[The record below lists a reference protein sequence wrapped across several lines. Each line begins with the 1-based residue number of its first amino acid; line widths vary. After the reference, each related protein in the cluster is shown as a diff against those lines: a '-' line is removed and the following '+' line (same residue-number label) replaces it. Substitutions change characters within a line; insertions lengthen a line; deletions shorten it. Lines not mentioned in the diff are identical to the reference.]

1 MTMFPPHRAPEWER
15 PPQVIVRVA
24 ESAAAG
30 APKRS
35 DRGQAIFREMRG
47 GDRRLTVRLAYANIS
62 TKFNCGANKFA
73 YCAMARMKPKPQPKA
88 SPRPRA
94 RADASAPRL
103 DRGESPAIDLGR
115 TARRLRESQNLT
127 LADVAGRADISSAML
142 SRLETGRVSPSLETI
157 VALSKALGVTA
168 SVLLQR
174 VGADD
179 GGAQLIRA
187 GEGLETVRSGTR
199 RGHTYHLLAAQRGPR
214 KVFEPFLVTLND
226 RSEVFPGFQHPG
238 VEFIHML
245 SGILHYRHGRHS
257 YVLKP
262 GDTLT
267 FRGDIAH
274 GPERLEKVP
283 IRMLSMIIYANEEE

>member
-1 MTMFPPHRAPEWER
+1 MAKLKLKADPKAPRRTAHAIPPPVKPAPA
-15 PPQVIVRVA
+15 V
-24 ESAAAG
+24 AAAG
-30 APKRS
+30 
-35 DRGQAIFREMRG
+35 
-47 GDRRLTVRLAYANIS
+47 
-62 TKFNCGANKFA
+62 
-73 YCAMARMKPKPQPKA
+73 
-88 SPRPRA
+88 RA
-94 RADASAPRL
+94 
-103 DRGESPAIDLGR
+103 ESPAIDLGR
-115 TARRLRESQNLT
+115 TARRLRESHNLT
-127 LADVAGRADISSAML
+127 LADVAARANISSAML

-157 VALSKALGVTA
+157 VALSHALGVTA
-168 SVLLQR
+168 SVLMQR

-238 VEFIHML
+238 VEFIHLL
-245 SGILHYRHGRHS
+245 SGVLHYRHGRHT

-267 FRGDIAH
+267 FRGDVAH

-283 IRMLSMIIYANEEE
+283 IRMLSVIIYASEED

>member
-1 MTMFPPHRAPEWER
+1 MTKLTHGDGAR
-15 PPQVIVRVA
+15 PPRRA
-24 ESAAAG
+24 LRTAAG
-30 APKRS
+30 RGTLEPARRPAADRS
-35 DRGQAIFREMRG
+35 
-47 GDRRLTVRLAYANIS
+47 
-62 TKFNCGANKFA
+62 
-73 YCAMARMKPKPQPKA
+73 A
-88 SPRPRA
+88 SPA
-94 RADASAPRL
+94 L
-103 DRGESPAIDLGR
+103 DLGR

-127 LADVAGRADISSAML
+127 LADVAGRAQISSAML

-157 VALSKALGVTA
+157 VALSQALGVTA
-168 SVLLQR
+168 SILMQR
-174 VGADD
+174 VGAED

-238 VEFIHML
+238 VEFIHLL
-245 SGILHYRHGRHS
+245 SGILHYRHGRYS

-267 FRGDIAH
+267 FRGDVAH

-283 IRMLSMIIYANEEE
+283 IRMLSLIIYATEED

>member
-1 MTMFPPHRAPEWER
+1 MARRVELKGQPR
-15 PPQVIVRVA
+15 PPAVRPTGA
-24 ESAAAG
+24 RPAAGRPAAAHRRG
-30 APKRS
+30 TADRS
-35 DRGQAIFREMRG
+35 
-47 GDRRLTVRLAYANIS
+47 
-62 TKFNCGANKFA
+62 
-73 YCAMARMKPKPQPKA
+73 
-88 SPRPRA
+88 
-94 RADASAPRL
+94 
-103 DRGESPAIDLGR
+103 ESPAIDLVR

-127 LADVAGRADISSAML
+127 LADVAARADISSAML

-157 VALSKALGVTA
+157 VALSQALGVTA
-168 SVLLQR
+168 SALLQR

-267 FRGDIAH
+267 FRGDVAH

-283 IRMLSMIIYANEEE
+283 IRMLSLIIYANEEE

>member
-1 MTMFPPHRAPEWER
+1 MTKLKLKADPKAPRRPPHST
-15 PPQVIVRVA
+15 PPPTKSPAAVK
-24 ESAAAG
+24 AAG
-30 APKRS
+30 
-35 DRGQAIFREMRG
+35 
-47 GDRRLTVRLAYANIS
+47 
-62 TKFNCGANKFA
+62 
-73 YCAMARMKPKPQPKA
+73 
-88 SPRPRA
+88 RA
-94 RADASAPRL
+94 E
-103 DRGESPAIDLGR
+103 GPAIDLGR

-127 LADVAGRADISSAML
+127 LADVAARADISSAML

-157 VALSKALGVTA
+157 VALSQALGVTA
-168 SVLLQR
+168 SVLMQR

-238 VEFIHML
+238 VEFIHLL
-245 SGILHYRHGRHS
+245 SGILHYRHGRHT
-257 YVLKP
+257 YVLRP
-262 GDTLT
+262 GDSLT
-267 FRGDIAH
+267 FRGDVAH

-283 IRMLSMIIYANEEE
+283 IRMLSLIIYAGDED

>member
-1 MTMFPPHRAPEWER
+1 MSRKPPSAARTPDSSAAR
-15 PPQVIVRVA
+15 RVA
-24 ESAAAG
+24 ARRSKTAG
-30 APKRS
+30 VGVERS
-35 DRGQAIFREMRG
+35 Q
-47 GDRRLTVRLAYANIS
+47 TPSV
-62 TKFNCGANKFA
+62 
-73 YCAMARMKPKPQPKA
+73 
-88 SPRPRA
+88 
-94 RADASAPRL
+94 
-103 DRGESPAIDLGR
+103 DLGR

-127 LADVAGRADISSAML
+127 LADVAGRANISSAML

-157 VALSKALGVTA
+157 VALSQALGVTA
-168 SVLLQR
+168 SALMQR
-174 VGADD
+174 VGVDD

-226 RSEVFPGFQHPG
+226 RSEIFPGFQHPG
-238 VEFIHML
+238 TEFIHLL
-245 SGILHYRHGRHS
+245 SGVLHYRHGRHT
-257 YVLKP
+257 YVLRP

-283 IRMLSMIIYANEEE
+283 IRMLSIIIYGSEDD

>member
-1 MTMFPPHRAPEWER
+1 MTRKPRPARAKP
-15 PPQVIVRVA
+15 
-24 ESAAAG
+24 ESAAGRRAK
-30 APKRS
+30 APKAHSAGPALERS
-35 DRGQAIFREMRG
+35 Q
-47 GDRRLTVRLAYANIS
+47 
-62 TKFNCGANKFA
+62 
-73 YCAMARMKPKPQPKA
+73 
-88 SPRPRA
+88 
-94 RADASAPRL
+94 
-103 DRGESPAIDLGR
+103 SPAVDLGR

-157 VALSKALGVTA
+157 VALSQALGVTA
-168 SVLLQR
+168 SALMQR
-174 VGADD
+174 VGVDD

-214 KVFEPFLVTLND
+214 KIFEPFLVTLND

-238 VEFIHML
+238 IEFIHLL
-245 SGILHYRHGRHS
+245 SGVLHYRHGRHTS
-257 YVLKP
+257 VLRP

-274 GPERLEKVP
+274 GPERLEKIP
-283 IRMLSMIIYANEEE
+283 IRMLSLIIYGNDDD

>member
-1 MTMFPPHRAPEWER
+1 MPAMKRR
-15 PPQVIVRVA
+15 PASAGARRPA
-24 ESAAAG
+24 KPKPAAGPAAAVRG
-30 APKRS
+30 PALRGHS
-35 DRGQAIFREMRG
+35 DRGPS
-47 GDRRLTVRLAYANIS
+47 DRTDN
-62 TKFNCGANKFA
+62 
-73 YCAMARMKPKPQPKA
+73 
-88 SPRPRA
+88 
-94 RADASAPRL
+94 
-103 DRGESPAIDLGR
+103 PATDLGR

-127 LADVAGRADISSAML
+127 LADVARRANISSAML

-157 VALSKALGVTA
+157 VALAQSLGVTPSA
-168 SVLLQR
+168 LMQR

-238 VEFIHML
+238 VEFLHVL
-245 SGILHYRHGRHS
+245 TGVLHYRHGRQT
-257 YVLKP
+257 YVMRP

-267 FRGDIAH
+267 FRGDVAH
-274 GPERLEKVP
+274 GPERLDKVP
-283 IRMLSMIIYANEEE
+283 IRMLSIIIYPTAEEAE

>member
-1 MTMFPPHRAPEWER
+1 M
-15 PPQVIVRVA
+15 
-24 ESAAAG
+24 
-30 APKRS
+30 KRKS
-35 DRGQAIFREMRG
+35 H
-47 GDRRLTVRLAYANIS
+47 
-62 TKFNCGANKFA
+62 
-73 YCAMARMKPKPQPKA
+73 
-88 SPRPRA
+88 RPRGKA
-94 RADASAPRL
+94 PGRAGSPPVTVKPSA
-103 DRGESPAIDLGR
+103 DRTESPAVDLGR

-127 LADVAGRADISSAML
+127 LADVAGRANISSAML

-157 VALSKALGVTA
+157 VALSQALGVTA
-168 SVLLQR
+168 SILMQR
-174 VGADD
+174 VGAEH

-199 RGHTYHLLAAQRGPR
+199 RGHTYRLLAAQRGPR

-267 FRGDIAH
+267 FRGDVAH

-283 IRMLSMIIYANEEE
+283 IRMLSIIIYATDEDD

>member
-1 MTMFPPHRAPEWER
+1 
-15 PPQVIVRVA
+15 
-24 ESAAAG
+24 
-30 APKRS
+30 
-35 DRGQAIFREMRG
+35 
-47 GDRRLTVRLAYANIS
+47 
-62 TKFNCGANKFA
+62 
-73 YCAMARMKPKPQPKA
+73 MARMKAKA
-88 SPRPRA
+88 GAPSPRRA
-94 RADASAPRL
+94 AQKALEAPRPAV
-103 DRGESPAIDLGR
+103 DRGESPAIGLGR

-127 LADVAGRADISSAML
+127 LADVAGRANISSAML

-157 VALSKALGVTA
+157 VALSQALGVTA
-168 SVLLQR
+168 SALMQR
-174 VGADD
+174 VGAED
-179 GGAQLIRA
+179 GGAQFIRS

-226 RSEVFPGFQHPG
+226 RSEIFPGFLHPG

-245 SGILHYRHGRHS
+245 SGVLHYRHGRHS

-267 FRGDIAH
+267 FRGDVAH

-283 IRMLSMIIYANEEE
+283 IRMLSIIIYGNDEDE

>member
-1 MTMFPPHRAPEWER
+1 MTKLKLKADAKAPRRPRPTPPPVH
-15 PPQVIVRVA
+15 
-24 ESAAAG
+24 SAAAVKTAG
-30 APKRS
+30 
-35 DRGQAIFREMRG
+35 
-47 GDRRLTVRLAYANIS
+47 
-62 TKFNCGANKFA
+62 
-73 YCAMARMKPKPQPKA
+73 
-88 SPRPRA
+88 RA
-94 RADASAPRL
+94 
-103 DRGESPAIDLGR
+103 ESPAIDLGR

-127 LADVAGRADISSAML
+127 LADVAGRANISSAML

-157 VALSKALGVTA
+157 VALSHALGVTA
-168 SVLLQR
+168 SVLMQR

-238 VEFIHML
+238 VEFIHLL
-245 SGILHYRHGRHS
+245 SGILHYRHGRHT

-267 FRGDIAH
+267 FRGDVAH

-283 IRMLSMIIYANEEE
+283 IRMLSVIIYASEEDSGGA

>member
-1 MTMFPPHRAPEWER
+1 MKHMPRRAGGAAPRAASR
-15 PPQVIVRVA
+15 P
-24 ESAAAG
+24 AAAV
-30 APKRS
+30 
-35 DRGQAIFREMRG
+35 DR
-47 GDRRLTVRLAYANIS
+47 T
-62 TKFNCGANKFA
+62 
-73 YCAMARMKPKPQPKA
+73 
-88 SPRPRA
+88 
-94 RADASAPRL
+94 
-103 DRGESPAIDLGR
+103 ESPAVDLGR

-127 LADVAGRADISSAML
+127 LADVAARADISSAML

-157 VALSKALGVTA
+157 VALSQALGVTA
-168 SVLLQR
+168 SLLMQR
-174 VGADD
+174 VGTDD

-238 VEFIHML
+238 VEFIHLL
-245 SGILHYRHGRHS
+245 SGILHYRHGRHT

-267 FRGDIAH
+267 FRGDVAH

-283 IRMLSMIIYANEEE
+283 IRMLSIIIYATDEDD

>member
-1 MTMFPPHRAPEWER
+1 MPRITMKRTAHPPPGKAP
-15 PPQVIVRVA
+15 
-24 ESAAAG
+24 
-30 APKRS
+30 
-35 DRGQAIFREMRG
+35 
-47 GDRRLTVRLAYANIS
+47 RRTG
-62 TKFNCGANKFA
+62 T
-73 YCAMARMKPKPQPKA
+73 
-88 SPRPRA
+88 A
-94 RADASAPRL
+94 RAAVKPAA
-103 DRGESPAIDLGR
+103 DRTESPAVDLGR

-127 LADVAGRADISSAML
+127 LADVAGRANISSAML

-157 VALSKALGVTA
+157 VALSQALGVTA
-168 SVLLQR
+168 SVLMQR

-199 RGHTYHLLAAQRGPR
+199 RGHTYRLLAAQRGPR

-238 VEFIHML
+238 VEFIHLL

-267 FRGDIAH
+267 FRGDVAH

-283 IRMLSMIIYANEEE
+283 IRMLSIIIYATDEAD

>member
-1 MTMFPPHRAPEWER
+1 MKRQPLKTDA
-15 PPQVIVRVA
+15 VA
-24 ESAAAG
+24 ASAAG
-30 APKRS
+30 A
-35 DRGQAIFREMRG
+35 G
-47 GDRRLTVRLAYANIS
+47 RR
-62 TKFNCGANKFA
+62 
-73 YCAMARMKPKPQPKA
+73 
-88 SPRPRA
+88 
-94 RADASAPRL
+94 
-103 DRGESPAIDLGR
+103 ESPAVDLGR
-115 TARRLRESQNLT
+115 TARRLRENQNLT
-127 LADVAGRADISSAML
+127 LADVAGRANISSAML

-157 VALSKALGVTA
+157 LALSQALGVTA

-187 GEGLETVRSGTR
+187 GEGMETVRSGTR

-214 KVFEPFLVTLND
+214 KIFEPFLVTLND

-238 VEFIHML
+238 IEFIHML

-267 FRGDIAH
+267 FRGDVAH

-283 IRMLSMIIYANEEE
+283 IRMLSIIIYGNEED

>member
-1 MTMFPPHRAPEWER
+1 MKRKSHPPPGKAP
-15 PPQVIVRVA
+15 
-24 ESAAAG
+24 
-30 APKRS
+30 
-35 DRGQAIFREMRG
+35 
-47 GDRRLTVRLAYANIS
+47 RRTG
-62 TKFNCGANKFA
+62 T
-73 YCAMARMKPKPQPKA
+73 
-88 SPRPRA
+88 A
-94 RADASAPRL
+94 RAAVKPAA
-103 DRGESPAIDLGR
+103 DRTESPAVDLGR

-127 LADVAGRADISSAML
+127 LADVAGRANISSAML

-157 VALSKALGVTA
+157 VALSQALGVTA
-168 SVLLQR
+168 SVLMQR

-199 RGHTYHLLAAQRGPR
+199 RGHTYRLLAAQRGPR

-238 VEFIHML
+238 VEFIHLL

-267 FRGDIAH
+267 FRGDVAH

-283 IRMLSMIIYANEEE
+283 IRMLSIIIYATDEDD